1 LVTAMAK
8 ERTVRGKQRGELD
21 AKASSAATS
30 LSLLKGQLA
39 STEELLESCRE
50 DAKMVTP
57 CLLARCCS
65 VLCVFFLH
73 FKSMHGYSSVCFF

>member
-1 LVTAMAK
+1 MAK
-8 ERTVRGKQRGELD
+8 ERTVRGKQRLELD

-50 DAKMVTP
+50 DAKMVLYDFLFLQFT
-57 CLLARCCS
+57 
-65 VLCVFFLH
+65 LCV
-73 FKSMHGYSSVCFF
+73 YA